1 MAITIDDHDIF
12 GRSTSL
18 LPEVPVPDPVADDP
32 RDLLARLLDLRGRFG
47 MFDAIPVSQIDALT
61 AATDSHPRATN
72 PGLADATDPLIVAL
86 LDADDTYRR
95 AAEFEH
101 SEKEDAARDAA
112 ISRLSDVL
120 AAARAIVAN
129 RERSTPQAI
138 VALLVP
144 NLADALAAAD
154 AAR

>member
-1 MAITIDDHDIF
+1 MTARCHPACLDPDCPACA
-12 GRSTSL
+12 RS
-18 LPEVPVPDPVADDP
+18 PDP
-32 RDLLARLLDLRGRFG
+32 
-47 MFDAIPVSQIDALT
+47 
-61 AATDSHPRATN
+61 
-72 PGLADATDPLIVAL
+72 ATDPLVAAFESAAAG
-86 LDADDTYRR
+86 DAIEQECGSSDEAAAR
-95 AAEFEH
+95 AA
-101 SEKEDAARDAA
+101 
-112 ISRLSDVL
+112 SRLAATRARLSAVL